1 MAELSTPLADTA
13 TLRLS
18 AIAAAL
24 ADAEHNRASA
34 GVFSSIP
41 SGWRNLASGYQV
53 KTYRDDADTEHRVEY
68 RFTRTGLALPGDPV
82 VQLVSADVDQVVLA
96 QDGVAHGFT
105 VAATAPTS
113 TSTRR
118 ADPFTWWHCH
128 ASPSR
133 ARPSSK
139 ARWWPP
145 CPATSSGSA
154 PRLATRSRPVSR

>member
-1 MAELSTPLADTA
+1 MTVSPTSAPIRAELSTPLADTA

-105 VAATAPTS
+105 ASHPEDAEVRRPLDRAIGDGGQTHSQHGAGVA
-113 TSTRR
+113 RV
-118 ADPFTWWHCH
+118 DH
-128 ASPSR
+128 
-133 ARPSSK
+133 
-139 ARWWPP
+139 
-145 CPATSSGSA
+145 
-154 PRLATRSRPVSR
+154 PVVVKHPGQHQR